1 MRFWESLNKI
11 VLNSINEINLNIMK
25 PVTNSNDSHISDEL
39 KQVRTEAL
47 DHTASAI
54 RSIRRQRQL
63 TIEEGIEGIGEI
75 DTAESGAEDAMF
87 FLAAA
92 SALDDD
98 DQLKA
103 ILKSYELEKK

>member
-1 MRFWESLNKI
+1 
-11 VLNSINEINLNIMK
+11 MK
-25 PVTNSNDSHISDEL
+25 PVTNSVSEYIISEEL

-47 DHTASAI
+47 DHIASAI

-75 DTAESGAEDAMF
+75 DTAESSAEDAMF

-98 DQLKA
+98 DQLKD
-103 ILKSYELEKK
+103 ILKSYELDKG

>member
-1 MRFWESLNKI
+1 M
-11 VLNSINEINLNIMK
+11 LNSINQINLNIMK
-25 PVTNSNDSHISDEL
+25 PVTNSVSEYIISEEL

-75 DTAESGAEDAMF
+75 DTAESSAEDAMF

-98 DQLKA
+98 DQLKD
-103 ILKSYELEKK
+103 ILKSYELEKG

>member
-1 MRFWESLNKI
+1 M
-11 VLNSINEINLNIMK
+11 LNSINQINLNIMK
-25 PVTNSNDSHISDEL
+25 PMTNSVSENIISEEL

-75 DTAESGAEDAMF
+75 DTAESSAEDAMF

-98 DQLKA
+98 DQLKD
-103 ILKSYELEKK
+103 ILKSYELDKG

>member
-1 MRFWESLNKI
+1 M
-11 VLNSINEINLNIMK
+11 LNSINQINLNIMK
-25 PVTNSNDSHISDEL
+25 PMTNSVSENIISEEL

-75 DTAESGAEDAMF
+75 DTAESSAEDAMF

-98 DQLKA
+98 DELKA
-103 ILKSYELEKK
+103 ILNSYELGQK

>member
-1 MRFWESLNKI
+1 M
-11 VLNSINEINLNIMK
+11 VLLTFTVSVARQSSSTR
-25 PVTNSNDSHISDEL
+25 VTNSVSENIISEEL

-47 DHTASAI
+47 DHTALAI
-54 RSIRRQRQL
+54 RSIRRQRLL

-75 DTAESGAEDAMF
+75 DTAESSAEDAMF

-98 DQLKA
+98 DQLKD
-103 ILKSYELEKK
+103 ILKSYELEKG